1 MQSISIGDA
10 ESLETIL
17 NNLMLRYVNT
27 RDISSGGPKEYFY
40 QGFLDGL
47 FSQVCESKK
56 YRYKS
61 NLSLGDGFADISF
74 IIPQED
80 IRKKSLGVIIEIK
93 AAKDIKDL
101 EVQSNAAL
109 TQIHA
114 KNYDKGQEDFFD
126 LSEIIAVGLA
136 FYKKKCLVKIEKNKL

>member
-1 MQSISIGDA
+1 
-10 ESLETIL
+10 
-17 NNLMLRYVNT
+17 MLAKGKHTLRNIITEVT
-27 RDISSGGPKEYFY
+27 ARHCD
-40 QGFLDGL
+40 L
-47 FSQVCESKK
+47 FSV
-56 YRYKS
+56 
-61 NLSLGDGFADISF
+61 
-74 IIPQED
+74 

-136 FYKKKCLVKIEKNKL
+136 FYKKKCLVKIEKIKL